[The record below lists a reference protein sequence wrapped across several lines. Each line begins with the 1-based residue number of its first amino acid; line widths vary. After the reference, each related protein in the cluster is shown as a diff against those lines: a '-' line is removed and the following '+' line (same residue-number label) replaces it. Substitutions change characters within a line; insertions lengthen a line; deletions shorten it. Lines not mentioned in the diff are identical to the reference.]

1 MPTYKFLNND
11 TGEEHED
18 FMSIS
23 ALDEYLKTNPHIT
36 QLVNGAPMITSGRG
50 LGKPDNGFR
59 DLLKDMKKKHS
70 KGFTRS
76 TINTF

>member
-11 TGEEHED
+11 TGEEFED

-23 ALDEYLKTNPHIT
+23 ALDEYLKTNPHLT
-36 QLVNGAPMITSGRG
+36 QLVNGAPLVHSGRG
-50 LGKPDNGFR
+50 MGKPDQGFR
-59 DLLKDMKKKHS
+59 DLLKHIKKGNS
-70 KGFTRS
+70 KGIKRS